1 MKQAVESLA
10 ALAQESRLRVFRR
23 LVVAGAEGGSAGTL
37 AKTLK
42 IPPATLSFHLKTLAA
57 TGLIQHRREG
67 RSLIY
72 GLNPAAMQ
80 QLLAFLTEDCC
91 LGREDLCQ
99 PTSVTKRG
107 RC

>member
-1 MKQAVESLA
+1 MKQAVDSLA

-23 LVVAGAEGGSAGTL
+23 LVVAGETGVSAGAL
-37 AKTLK
+37 AKALK

-91 LGREDLCQ
+91 MGRADLCQ
-99 PTSVTKRG
+99 PVAARKKS
-107 RC
+107 CC